1 MTELTP
7 DLLLR
12 AYCVG
17 LFPMSEDRDDPD
29 IVWIDP
35 ERRGIIPLDGF
46 HIPRKLARLIRRRAF
61 EVRCDS
67 DFATV
72 IRGCAESTASR
83 QATWINDRIIELY
96 SSLHALGRAHCV
108 ECWQE
113 GRLVGGLYG
122 IAIGAA
128 FFGES
133 MFSRA
138 NDASKIALMYL
149 IAYLLKGGFRLL
161 DTQFITDHLRRFGAI
176 EVTRAQYH
184 HLLADALNHSA
195 RFPGMMAD
203 EDVLSRLGIVPVSQS
218 STQIS

>member
-17 LFPMSEDRDDPD
+17 LFPMSEDRHHPD
-29 IVWIDP
+29 IVWVDP
-35 ERRGIIPLDGF
+35 EHRGIIPLDGF
-46 HIPRKLARLIRRRAF
+46 HIPRKLVRLIRRRVF

-67 DFATV
+67 NFAAV
-72 IRGCAESTASR
+72 IRGCAESTSGR
-83 QATWINDRIIELY
+83 RATWINDRIIELY
-96 SSLHALGRAHCV
+96 SSLHALGRAHSV
-108 ECWQE
+108 ECWRE
-113 GRLVGGLYG
+113 GKLVGGLYG

-133 MFSRA
+133 MFSRV
-138 NDASKIALMYL
+138 NDASKVALMYL
-149 IAYLLKGGFRLL
+149 IACLLKGKFRLL

-195 RFPGMMAD
+195 VFPRMMAD
-203 EDVLSRLGIVPVSQS
+203 EDVLSRLGIAPVSQS
-218 STQIS
+218 RTQIS